1 MWQSL
6 VFLLSILLQGNTVD
20 RHPWIAKLTSNG
32 RFFFCQRTAWHFS
45 WMMHT
50 RDNVLWISFLSPVN
64 KIYTH
69 KKSII
74 CKDQCG
80 IAVVIS
86 SNLFQL
92 NLLRTQLKI
101 TFFLPNIKL
110 LVQWKVESFYV
121 VLVSVWCENINRLS
135 FSKILIEVLYLNP
148 IESHLI
154 ST

>member
-1 MWQSL
+1 MTIPGVSIKYPTTGKHRGSPPLDSEADFRWQ
-6 VFLLSILLQGNTVD
+6 I
-20 RHPWIAKLTSNG
+20 
-32 RFFFCQRTAWHFS
+32 FFFCQRTAWHFS

-64 KIYTH
+64 KICTH

-121 VLVSVWCENINRLS
+121 VLISVWCENINRLS

-148 IESHLI
+148 I
-154 ST
+154 